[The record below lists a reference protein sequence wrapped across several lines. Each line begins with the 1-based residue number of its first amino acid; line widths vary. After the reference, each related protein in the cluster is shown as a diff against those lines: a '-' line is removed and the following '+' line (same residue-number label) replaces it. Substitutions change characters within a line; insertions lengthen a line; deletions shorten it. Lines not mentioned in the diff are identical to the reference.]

1 MALSRPLTLAATLLT
16 PVLLAA
22 CQDATGRIAANDA
35 AMSLGYPFTNH
46 RECDGEV
53 ARQLQAA
60 GIDPAIVESIS
71 YNDQFDVVGGRTVVV
86 GFDANVSLRDKPGTL
101 VVDVEDEACFT
112 RQLYTRG
119 GLELPGISA
128 F

>member
-1 MALSRPLTLAATLLT
+1 MAPTRLLKLTAPFLAPL
-16 PVLLAA
+16 LLAA

-35 AMSLGYPFTNH
+35 AMSAGYPFTNH

-53 ARQLQAA
+53 ASQLQAA
-60 GIDPAIVESIS
+60 GIAPGAVESIS
-71 YNDQFDVVGGRTVVV
+71 YNDQFDVVGGRTAVV
-86 GFDANVSLRDKPGTL
+86 GFDANVRIRDKPGTL